1 MSNPKSPAYGRYLS
15 DRSLAQ
21 LMAPQPAD
29 VQAVRDTLAA
39 AGIRSVRL
47 AGTGDML
54 RATMTVAQ
62 AEQLFNIRIES
73 FEHVQTSDVIARS
86 LDELTLPP
94 KMADAVELVYGL
106 SSFPNL
112 HLPKKVGVWTGG
124 PRPPTAY

>member
-112 HLPKKVGVWTGG
+112 HLPKKVGVRTGG
-124 PRPPTAY
+124 PRSPTAN